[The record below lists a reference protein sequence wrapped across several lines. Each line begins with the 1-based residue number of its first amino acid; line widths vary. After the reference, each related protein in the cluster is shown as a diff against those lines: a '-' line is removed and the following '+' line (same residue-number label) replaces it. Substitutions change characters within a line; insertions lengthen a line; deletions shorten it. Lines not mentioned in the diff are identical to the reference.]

1 MRILMKKLFGFS
13 INLAAFVAITSMLV
27 GCEPSDFREGVVMA
41 GGKYV
46 PAHTLNK
53 GKQIY
58 QEYCMACHGVNGDGN
73 GVAAKGLEVPPRNF
87 TLGIIK
93 FGDVISGELPHDEAI
108 YKTLEHGL
116 NGTAMLPW
124 DLKKDQMEAVWQ
136 YIKTF
141 APDTWIGKDKQL
153 GKQFDSS
160 TFKDPYTVARRKQ
173 AIETGRKV
181 YHVEAACQACHMGYV
196 SLGEFDQMSRELT
209 GDGVEELDETFFQLK
224 TQVSEHGY
232 GVRPP
237 DFTYHKLR
245 SVRGNNVEDIYLRLL
260 AGVGGTTM
268 PAWSETIE
276 EDYKIWALAYYVQSL
291 MEYRKS
297 PKKRAEF
304 FSNLKK

>member
-1 MRILMKKLFGFS
+1 MKKLFGFS
-13 INLAAFVAITSMLV
+13 INLAALVVLTSALV

-73 GVAAKGLEVPPRNF
+73 GVAAKGLEIPPRNF

-93 FGDVISGELPHDEAI
+93 FGDVVSGELPHDEAI
-108 YKTLEHGL
+108 YKTLDHGL

-124 DLKKDQMEAVWQ
+124 DLKQDQKEAVWQ

-141 APDTWIGKDKQL
+141 APKTWIGKDKEL
-153 GKQFDSS
+153 GKQFKSED
-160 TFKDPYTVARRKQ
+160 FKDPFTVARREQ
-173 AIETGRKV
+173 AIEIGKKV
-181 YHVEAACQACHMGYV
+181 YHAEAACQACHMGYV
-196 SLGEFDQMSRELT
+196 SLGEFDQINREIN
-209 GDGVEELDETFFQLK
+209 GDGIEELDENFFQLK
-224 TQVSEHGY
+224 AQVSEHGY
-232 GVRPP
+232 GIRPP
-237 DFTYHKLR
+237 DFTYHNLR
-245 SVRGNNVEDIYLRLL
+245 SVRLGNVEDIYLRLM

-268 PAWSETIE
+268 PAWSETIY

-291 MEYRKS
+291 TEYKKD
-297 PKKRAEF
+297 PKARAEF
-304 FSNLKK
+304 LDKLKK